1 MAEATI
7 DATIRLAMDQSFVGR
22 MKHFEQSSH
31 RLADT
36 NDFINS
42 QTQLLFL
49 GETQK
54 VGTREAAAM
63 QRLDADKLAGQI
75 LQQRSASDQPQTTG
89 GKIQPVVVEVPK

>member
-1 MAEATI
+1 MAKVAGEVDATI
-7 DATIRLAMDQSFVGR
+7 DKRMDQAFADAAER
-22 MKHFEQSSH
+22 FRHSSH
-31 RLADT
+31 RMADT

-42 QTQLLFL
+42 QSQLLFL

-75 LQQRSASDQPQTTG
+75 LQQRSASDQPQTKG
-89 GKIQPVVVEVPK
+89 DKI